1 MKVAFLRL
9 VVAVCFLMTTQT
21 IKAQSVIT
29 EYLEVKKSF
38 TLDLSD
44 KKNQTAIYTK
54 GVMDVDWNET
64 KRILAISYDPKQTKI
79 ETIVATINSI
89 AGNNSDIIS
98 INNKTLSQYAH
109 TR

>member
-9 VVAVCFLMTTQT
+9 IVAVCFLVATQT

-29 EYLEVKKSF
+29 EYLDVKKSF
-38 TLDLSD
+38 SIDLND
-44 KKNQTAIYTK
+44 KKSQTAIYTK
-54 GVMDVDWNET
+54 GVIDVNWNET
-64 KRILAISYDPKQTKI
+64 KRILAISYDPKQTTI
-79 ETIVATINSI
+79 ETVVATINSI

>member
-9 VVAVCFLMTTQT
+9 IVAVCFLVATQT

-29 EYLEVKKSF
+29 EYLDVKKSF
-38 TLDLSD
+38 SINLND

-54 GVMDVDWNET
+54 GVIDVDWNEA
-64 KRILAISYDPKQTKI
+64 KRILAISYDPKQT
-79 ETIVATINSI
+79 TIQSIVTTINSI

-98 INNKTLSQYAH
+98 INNKTLSQYEH